1 MVLARA
7 RQRPSGS
14 VRQELLC
21 KAPGRVNL
29 IGEHTDYNDGFVM
42 PAAIG
47 YYTFASASPRGD
59 RAIVVTSEVSKESA
73 TFDLDALWLQRRGD
87 WGDYPR
93 GILIELERAHVA
105 LCGADVRIRG
115 TVPLGAGLSSSASF
129 EVCFAVTLL
138 TIAQASFDNVELAW
152 LCQRAENE
160 HVGTRSGIMD
170 QYAALFGQ
178 TGCVLLLDTRSL
190 ASAALAVPTRAR
202 ILICDTMVR
211 RELASSEFN
220 HRRAQCE
227 SIVERLRRHNP
238 AITALRDVTLDELSR
253 HRSTL
258 TPELYRR
265 AHHVVSENARVLEA
279 AEALQR
285 GDLGRLGALMNA
297 SHESLRTDYEVSSPE
312 LDLMVAIA
320 QSGDGVYGARMTGG
334 GFGGCTVNLIDAAAE
349 DAFRERITGEYA
361 SATGIAAEVY
371 DGTPVSGAAMRPP
384 TRLRPARTDTARDDK
399 AR

>member
-1 MVLARA
+1 MKLARA
-7 RQRPSGS
+7 RQRASGH
-14 VRQELLC
+14 VRQELLY

-47 YYTFASASPRGD
+47 YYTFSGACARTD
-59 RAIVVTSEVSKESA
+59 RAVVVTSEESEEA
-73 TFDLDALWLQRRGD
+73 VVFDLDALWLQRRGD

-105 LCGADVRIRG
+105 LRGADVRIRG
-115 TVPLGAGLSSSASF
+115 TVPFGAGLSSSASF
-129 EVCFAVTLL
+129 EVSFALTLL
-138 TIAQASFDNVELAW
+138 AIAQAAFDNVELAW

-160 HVGTRSGIMD
+160 HVGTQSGIMD
-170 QYAALFGQ
+170 QYTALFGQ
-178 TGCVLLLDTRSL
+178 AGCVLLLDTRSL
-190 ASAALAVPTRAR
+190 ASAALAVPAAAR

-227 SIVERLRRHNP
+227 SIVERLRRRNP
-238 AITALRDVTLDELSR
+238 AVTSLRDVTPDDLAR
-253 HRSTL
+253 HRPDL

-265 AHHVVSENARVLEA
+265 ARHVVSENARVLEA
-279 AEALQR
+279 AGALQR
-285 GDLGRLGALMNA
+285 GDLRTVGALMNA

-320 QSGDGVYGARMTGG
+320 QNGEGVYGARMTGG
-334 GFGGCTVNLIDAAAE
+334 GFGGCTVNLVDAAAE
-349 DAFRERITGEYA
+349 QTIRERIAGEYL
-361 SATGIAAEVY
+361 SATGVTAAMY
-371 DGTPVSGAAMRPP
+371 DGTPVAGAAIRSSAP
-384 TRLRPARTDTARDDK
+384 
-399 AR
+399 